1 MTAVTTSHIVLDE
14 NGRAFIEGTRTRVAM
29 IVMDKMNGLNPEQI
43 QVAYPYL
50 SISRIYA
57 ALAYYF
63 DHRAE
68 LDAEITR
75 ESQEIAALR
84 QRSIATGA
92 QPSRAELESRKDHAE
107 KRP

>member
-1 MTAVTTSHIVLDE
+1 MTAVTTSHIVLDDL
-14 NGRAFIEGTRTRVAM
+14 GHAFIEGTRTRVAM
-29 IVMDKMNGLNPEQI
+29 IVMDKMNGLTPEQI

-68 LDAEITR
+68 LDSEVAR
-75 ESQEIAALR
+75 EADEIAALR
-84 QRSIATGA
+84 DRAIATGA
-92 QPSRAELESRKDHAE
+92 QPSQADLQARLGSAGN
-107 KRP
+107 